1 MPLPPP
7 LFALHAA
14 APDYGP
20 LAGWPD
26 WLVVLAGLAV
36 AIVALWILVKLLKL
50 ALWLALITGL
60 AAMVV
65 LAVLVLFGG

>member
-1 MPLPPP
+1 MPLP
-7 LFALHAA
+7 LVALHAA

-26 WLVVLAGLAV
+26 WLVVLAGVAV
-36 AIVALWILVKLLKL
+36 ALLALWLLVKLLKL
-50 ALWLALITGL
+50 ALWLALVTGL

>member
-1 MPLPPP
+1 MPLP
-7 LFALHAA
+7 LLALHTAT
-14 APDYGP
+14 PDYGP

-26 WLVVLAGLAV
+26 WLAVLVGVVVVLL
-36 AIVALWILVKLLKL
+36 ALWLLVKLLKL

>member
-1 MPLPPP
+1 MPL
-7 LFALHAA
+7 LLALHVAP
-14 APDYGP
+14 PDYGP

-26 WLVVLAGLAV
+26 WLVVLAGFAV
-36 AIVALWILVKLLKL
+36 AIIALWLLVKLLKL
-50 ALWLALITGL
+50 ALWLALILGL

>member
-1 MPLPPP
+1 MLLPL
-7 LFALHAA
+7 LALHAA

-26 WLVVLAGLAV
+26 WLVVMVGMAV
-36 AIVALWILVKLLKL
+36 AIVVLWVLIELLRL
-50 ALWLALITGL
+50 ALWLALILGV